1 MIEDRIFMNSRYEQF
16 KDGENEQ
23 WYFDELTK
31 TIYSVFKMKNGCTQ
45 ITENPEDSDS
55 YNDLYE
61 YYLQFKGNKFRISM
75 EIVVDED
82 DPDVV
87 GKVIQKNLGNDIFVK
102 NMVVEKRTEEK

>member
-1 MIEDRIFMNSRYEQF
+1 MIEDRIFLNSRYEQF

-31 TIYSVFKMKNGCTQ
+31 TIYSVLKMQNGWTQ
-45 ITENPEDSDS
+45 IIEVPEDSDS
-55 YNDLYE
+55 YNSMYK
-61 YYLQFKGNKFRISM
+61 YYLQSKKKRFRVTM

-102 NMVVEKRTEEK
+102 NMVVEKRTEQK